1 MAVSNKTLKKAVQ
14 TLGLGAITIG
24 AVAPALATVSVNA
37 DTDNKQE
44 QSAKVAQAD
53 YTKLDKSTADAK
65 KAKIS
70 VNERQ
75 TKRAFATQA
84 EAVAFVKEE
93 QARAD
98 KQAAANQKKI
108 DTYNK
113 ELAEYNKAVAPF
125 KGQTPKID
133 KDGLKVYGEFNEAH
147 RGSTDY
153 YKDFNAIV
161 DPETFDKGG
170 YSLLDTI
177 QVSDKTKFIGLGK
190 TKVVKSDVEDYNNP
204 MQIIKPQKGDSF
216 KATNMSTDMLTG
228 NPVDVIFDMTSQV
241 KPGDGSDW
249 RMLLTQNR
257 GALGI
262 GYVKVSGLSYDIK
275 FVDQVTGKQLKIYTV
290 FGNVDVDNHQG
301 GDMTFGNIGYLNP
314 SDSGVSVT
322 QNANGVSYFDTT
334 GNTLN
339 EDKDI
344 PFGSF
349 MVAGHGNTFSAS
361 FYDNYADN
369 KGDFYASA
377 KYGGQASGAGFY
389 NEMFG
394 SAGAMKMIVPPEKPK
409 LVVDKVDVSV
419 TAGPIKS
426 HVDTNGN
433 ILTDNNV
440 KLGDHVNFG
449 LSATIPEVDSKG
461 NPTKDV
467 TIVDPLEDVF
477 KFESGVVKLNDAKG
491 EDITADG
498 TLAYVDGTGVVWTPK
513 DGSKYAG
520 KTVYIQ
526 LDVSIKPD
534 ADLTKYEKDGQL
546 VFPNSVYMTV
556 NGEKIPG
563 NEVTV
568 VPVGETTPIV
578 KKVVVEN
585 WDKVLA
591 DTEVKS
597 ETVTTDD
604 KENKSDDTEKVAT
617 VKKGQSFGYV
627 LNTKIDTV
635 NEKGQL
641 IKSFKLVD
649 KLEDA
654 LTVDKVRVID
664 KTTGQDITADFE
676 QSGKLEMTLK
686 SDKLVDYRGHDVEW
700 RIGVHI
706 DEDADLKSYKQED
719 GTYLVANVGSKEQ
732 NDTPTESNKVD
743 VKLDKDPEPKPT
755 PDPKKP
761 EPKPEPQLPNT
772 GGKVNAWTVGG
783 LIAGLASAVGGYVYF
798 KKRG

>member
-70 VNERQ
+70 VNERKS
-75 TKRAFATQA
+75 KRAFATQA

-113 ELAEYNKAVAPF
+113 DLVEYNKAVAPY
-125 KGQTPKID
+125 KNLTPKVD
-133 KDGLKVYGEFNEAH
+133 KDGIKIYGDFDESK
-147 RGSTDY
+147 RGSLEY
-153 YKDFNAIV
+153 YKGFNAVV
-161 DPETFDKGG
+161 DPDVFEKGG
-170 YSLLDTI
+170 YSLLEPIQASKDTRF
-177 QVSDKTKFIGLGK
+177 VGMGK
-190 TKVVKSDVEDYNNP
+190 TKVVKADIPEYNNP
-204 MQIIKPQKGDSF
+204 MQIIKPQKGDKF
-216 KATNMSTDMLTG
+216 KATNMSKDKLTG
-228 NPVDVIFDMTSQV
+228 HAVDAIFTLTSDV
-241 KPGDGSDW
+241 KPGDGSEW
-249 RMLLTQNR
+249 RMVLTTNN
-257 GALGI
+257 GAVGI
-262 GYVKVSGLSYDIK
+262 GYVKVSGLSYDIQ
-275 FVDQVTGKQLKIYTV
+275 FVDQETGKPLKIYTA
-290 FGNVDVDNHQG
+290 FANVDVDNRQG
-301 GDMTFGNIGYLNP
+301 GDMSFGNIAFLNP
-314 SDSGVSVT
+314 ADSGVQIT
-322 QNANGVSYFDTT
+322 QNTNGISYFDTT
-334 GNTLN
+334 GNLYD

-349 MVAGHGNTFSAS
+349 MSIGHGDKFSAS
-361 FYDNYADN
+361 FFDKYEKN
-369 KGDFYASA
+369 KGNYFASA
-377 KYGGQASGAGFY
+377 LYGKQESGAGFY

-394 SAGAMKMIVPPEKPK
+394 NAGKMNMIVPPEKPK
-409 LVVDKVDVSV
+409 LVANKVDVSV
-419 TAGPIKS
+419 TAGPVKS
-426 HVDTNGN
+426 HVDTKGN

-461 NPTKDV
+461 NATKDV

-591 DTEVKS
+591 DTEAKS
-597 ETVTTDD
+597 ETATTDD
-604 KENKSDDTEKVAT
+604 KENKTDDTEKVAT

-755 PDPKKP
+755 PEPKKS

-772 GGKVNAWTVGG
+772 GGKVNPWTVGG
-783 LIAGLASAVGGYVYF
+783 LIAGLASAIGGYVYF